1 MMTEYKLTKEAV
13 KTLQRV
19 ITLKATIEVERLEK
33 LVKICLPPHYEV
45 RDDNDETLRT
55 ASRARCAEKSF
66 LTNRPVELSSNTQ
79 LLLAQLET
87 VRGEQEV
94 FFG

>member
-19 ITLKATIEVERLEK
+19 ITPKATIEVERLKK

-45 RDDNDETLRT
+45 RDNNNDSANCKPDALRGKV
-55 ASRARCAEKSF
+55 CFDK
-66 LTNRPVELSSNTQ
+66 
-79 LLLAQLET
+79 
-87 VRGEQEV
+87 
-94 FFG
+94 